1 VRSYHL
7 SEDLESISVDGSID
21 KEKADEKSAR
31 QQTKDSKSLSKKQTH
46 ADKKKKDAKGG
57 SREQKM
63 DDMQAKADASS
74 AEPKEGADVEAR
86 RKKKKK
92 KKKQVSLKSLKHG
105 QEDGK
110 SAVWSQD
117 SIDGSQDGGDGP
129 AIVQREVQR
138 RPRDY
143 RENR

>member
-31 QQTKDSKSLSKKQTH
+31 QQTKDSKSLSKKQKH
-46 ADKKKKDAKGG
+46 ADKKKKSAKGG

-63 DDMQAKADASS
+63 DDMQAKADAF
-74 AEPKEGADVEAR
+74 EPKEGADVEAR

-92 KKKQVSLKSLKHG
+92 KKKQVSLKSLKLG